1 MPGLVALKTTWS
13 PGIYLTIGDYSVKLF
28 MGKLS
33 LLLDVCTLDNLFVK
47 ALVAVVVL
55 ALL

>member
-1 MPGLVALKTTWS
+1 
-13 PGIYLTIGDYSVKLF
+13 

-33 LLLDVCTLDNLFVK
+33 LLLDVCTLDHLFVK